1 MLNFLVK
8 RAVDRSN
15 VVKFPKQFLHESFDA
30 ILFHL
35 AFLSALCFQCFCCYL
50 LDTCFGRCHMEGRY
64 VLFDLSSEKYT
75 NTPVFAREE
84 IQG

>member
-1 MLNFLVK
+1 
-8 RAVDRSN
+8 
-15 VVKFPKQFLHESFDA
+15 
-30 ILFHL
+30 
-35 AFLSALCFQCFCCYL
+35 
-50 LDTCFGRCHMEGRY
+50 MEGRY